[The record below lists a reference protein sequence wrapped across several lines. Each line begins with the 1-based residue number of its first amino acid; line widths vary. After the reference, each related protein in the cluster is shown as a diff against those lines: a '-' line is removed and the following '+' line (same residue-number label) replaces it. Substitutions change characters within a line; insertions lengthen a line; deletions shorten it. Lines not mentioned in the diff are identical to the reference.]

1 MKNYII
7 WGIYG
12 GDSGESLICETVNG
26 EYITSRQQAETVIE
40 TFKNRIERGELF
52 DITDWRIAEID
63 MTTAPDFAATLNI

>member
-26 EYITSRQQAETVIE
+26 DYITSRQQAETVIE

-52 DITDWRIAEID
+52 NITNWRIAEID
-63 MTTAPDFAATLNI
+63 MTIAPDFAATVNI

>member
-12 GDSGESLICETVNG
+12 SDSGESLICETVNG

-52 DITDWRIAEID
+52 EIKNWRIAEID
-63 MTTAPDFAATLNI
+63 MATAPNFAETVNI

>member
-12 GDSGESLICETVNG
+12 VDSGESLICETVNG

-40 TFKNRIERGELF
+40 IFKKRIERGELF
-52 DITDWRIAEID
+52 DITNWRIAEIN
-63 MTTAPDFAATLNI
+63 MAIAPDFAATVNI

>member
-26 EYITSRQQAETVIE
+26 GYITSRQQAETVIE
-40 TFKNRIERGELF
+40 TFKKRIERGELF
-52 DITDWRIAEID
+52 DITNWRIAEID
-63 MTTAPDFAATLNI
+63 MTTAPDFAATVNI